1 MVKVSGEAAA
11 VEIKNG
17 LTKQDYRV
25 SDATATG
32 TVTVWEKNIGMLDVG
47 SSYKISGAMVRI
59 FGEKK

>member
-32 TVTVWEKNIGMLDVG
+32 TVTENIGMLDVG